1 MNFNRIIII
10 YPVVMGHESNLNGD
24 VYGPAF
30 TMKSHIEWIID
41 PWHPIRKKETGNDD
55 GCR

>member
-1 MNFNRIIII
+1 
-10 YPVVMGHESNLNGD
+10 MGHESNLNGD